1 MTGATAPGRPAG
13 ARRRLLTAICLG
25 LAPGAMPTGAAGQT
39 VCQVVSSERVHAITL
54 FTGTRLVFAS
64 RPDVECDDG
73 TRIQADSAE
82 VNEGAGVSRFFGNF
96 RFRDPTRSLTS
107 GFAEFYDQQ
116 DRLLAWEN
124 VVLTQ
129 TGDGSV
135 MRGDTLEYYRA
146 SDFIQEDLLSMR
158 GGRVRST
165 LPARAGT
172 GVPYDVESDRLVIQG
187 EDRVTATGM
196 VSVVRDSLRAW
207 GDTMTFNPDTDR
219 LRLGGM
225 ARIEGET
232 YELTGGV
239 IDLLVPGDTLREVL
253 AQRNPVLT
261 TEGMVLTAPREI
273 RIDLEAGEIERLVAV
288 GVPPGDGLPGG
299 PGLPED
305 AGPPPR
311 PRAEAEEFVLVGDSL
326 DVAVPGGVLERVV
339 AIGRARGESIR
350 EPASDAEREERE
362 ALPELLRGEWME
374 GDTIIAIFV
383 PNEPSPDSLA
393 LLLPEIPLAEP
404 AAPDSG
410 EARYRLD
417 RLFALG
423 NARSLYRVTPSDSAE
438 AATGRRALH
447 YVTGREITVILVDG
461 EVNRMEVTDPAGVH
475 LEPRARRASA
485 PARPEQDSA
494 GPVAPA
500 PDSVV
505 PNEPVPPPGGSP
517 PQGETPIPA
526 PSGSSPA
533 APGRRP

>member
-1 MTGATAPGRPAG
+1 MIPGATAHPRSGTGRRSPGLLWAAVALCTAPAG
-13 ARRRLLTAICLG
+13 ASAQ
-25 LAPGAMPTGAAGQT
+25 A
-39 VCQVVSSERVHAITL
+39 VCQVVSSERVNAVTL
-54 FTGTRLVFAS
+54 FTGTRLIFAS

-116 DRLLAWEN
+116 DRLLAWQD

-129 TGDGSV
+129 SADGSV

-165 LPARAGT
+165 LPPRAGT
-172 GVPYDVESDRLVIQG
+172 GAPYDVESDRLVIQG

-219 LRLGGM
+219 LRLGGL

-239 IDLLVPGDTLREVL
+239 IDLLVPADTLREVL

-288 GVPPGDGLPGG
+288 GDPPPAS
-299 PGLPED
+299 PEG
-305 AGPPPR
+305 AGSPEGALRAPR
-311 PRAEAEEFVLVGDSL
+311 PRAEAEDFVLVGDSL
-326 DVAVPGGVLERVV
+326 DVAVPGGALERVV
-339 AIGRARGESIR
+339 AIGDARE
-350 EPASDAEREERE
+350 
-362 ALPELLRGEWME
+362 
-374 GDTIIAIFV
+374 
-383 PNEPSPDSLA
+383 N
-393 LLLPEIPLAEP
+393 
-404 AAPDSG
+404 
-410 EARYRLD
+410 
-417 RLFALG
+417 
-423 NARSLYRVTPSDSAE
+423 RS
-438 AATGRRALH
+438 
-447 YVTGREITVILVDG
+447 
-461 EVNRMEVTDPAGVH
+461 
-475 LEPRARRASA
+475 
-485 PARPEQDSA
+485 
-494 GPVAPA
+494 
-500 PDSVV
+500 
-505 PNEPVPPPGGSP
+505 GSP
-517 PQGETPIPA
+517 PPRRNSWNWR
-526 PSGSSPA
+526 PSRRSCGGSGWRGIRSSPPSSRTNRPRTPCPFPSTCRWRSPPLRTPVRHATGWTAWWRSEMPA
-533 APGRRP
+533 ASTGSLPRTPRRRPAAAGLSTMSPGGRSPCSWWMER

>member
-1 MTGATAPGRPAG
+1 MSRAPSPRP
-13 ARRRLLTAICLG
+13 RRCSWRRLPPALG
-25 LAPGAMPTGAAGQT
+25 IGLVLGGSPGGAAGQT
-39 VCQVVSSERVHAITL
+39 VCQVVSSDRVHAITL

-96 RFRDPTRSLTS
+96 RFRDPSRSLTS

-116 DRLLAWEN
+116 DRLLAWEG

-172 GVPYDVESDRLVIQG
+172 GAPYDVESDRLVIQG

-219 LRLGGM
+219 LRLGGL

-288 GVPPGDGLPGG
+288 GVLRGEGAQQEPTPPEG
-299 PGLPED
+299 
-305 AGPPPR
+305 AAPPPR

-339 AIGRARGESIR
+339 AVGQARGESSR
-350 EPASDAEREERE
+350 EPASEAEREERD

-374 GDTIIAIFV
+374 GDTIIATFV
-383 PNEPSPDSLA
+383 PNEPSPGPPSA
-393 LLLPEIPLAEP
+393 LPEVATPGP
-404 AAPDSG
+404 AAADSG

-417 RLFALG
+417 RLLALG
-423 NARSLYRVTPSDSAE
+423 SARSLYRVTPSDSAE
-438 AATGRRALH
+438 AASGRRALH
-447 YVTGREITVILVDG
+447 YVTGREITVILVAG
-461 EVNRMEVTDPAGVH
+461 EVDRMEVTDPSGVH
-475 LEPRARRASA
+475 LEPTVRRASA
-485 PARPEQDSA
+485 PEPAGADSVTPQ
-494 GPVAPA
+494 GAPPDSLA
-500 PDSVV
+500 PD
-505 PNEPVPPPGGSP
+505 NAVPPSGGTP
-517 PQGETPIPA
+517 PPGETPIPA
-526 PSGSSPA
+526 PTEPA
-533 APGRRP
+533 PAVPGRRP

>member
-1 MTGATAPGRPAG
+1 MIPGATAHPRSGTGRRSPGLLWAAVALCTAPAG
-13 ARRRLLTAICLG
+13 ASAQ
-25 LAPGAMPTGAAGQT
+25 A
-39 VCQVVSSERVHAITL
+39 VCQVVSSERVNAVTL
-54 FTGTRLVFAS
+54 FTGTRLIFAS

-116 DRLLAWEN
+116 DRLLAWQD

-129 TGDGSV
+129 SADGSV

-165 LPARAGT
+165 LPPRAGT
-172 GVPYDVESDRLVIQG
+172 GAPYDVESDRLVIQG

-219 LRLGGM
+219 LRLGGL

-239 IDLLVPGDTLREVL
+239 IDLLVPADTLREVL

-288 GVPPGDGLPGG
+288 GDPPPAS
-299 PGLPED
+299 PEG
-305 AGPPPR
+305 AGSPEGALRAPR
-311 PRAEAEEFVLVGDSL
+311 PRAEAEDFVLVGDSL
-326 DVAVPGGVLERVV
+326 DVAVPGGALERVV
-339 AIGRARGESIR
+339 AIGDARGESLR
-350 EPASDAEREERE
+350 EPASEAEQLELE
-362 ALPELLRGEWME
+362 ALPEILRGEWME
-374 GDTIIAIFV
+374 GDTIIATFV
-383 PNEPSPDSLA
+383 PNEPTTDSLS
-393 LLLPEIPLAEP
+393 IPLDMSMAEP
-404 AAPDSG
+404 SAPDSG

-417 RLFALG
+417 RLVALG
-423 NARSLYRVTPSDSAE
+423 NARSLYRVAPSDSAE
-438 AATGRRALH
+438 AASGRRALH
-447 YVTGREITVILVDG
+447 YVTGREITVLLVDG

-475 LEPRARRASA
+475 LEPAVRRASGPA
-485 PARPEQDSA
+485 PADTTFP
-494 GPVAPA
+494 
-500 PDSVV
+500 PDSVSGL
-505 PNEPVPPPGGSP
+505 PNPTDPSPPSGEPPPGD
-517 PQGETPIPA
+517 TPSSA
-526 PSGSSPA
+526 PSDPSPA